1 MQLTHE
7 TLRGIYSWFRECY
20 PNEGCGLID
29 GDGRW
34 VPVANVAPR
43 PATSFLMAPGVAQAH
58 GARAILHSH
67 PNDWRCPSRT
77 DMEAQAASGLPW
89 GIVWIGER
97 TIEPPFWW
105 DGRPRDPTGQGWRSG
120 VHDCFNLIRWGL
132 SLHGATVPDVPRR
145 PMSAAECLITI
156 RARVGQLHGLEVDDP
171 YQAGDVLLFGRLA
184 PHLGIIEPSGLVWH
198 HPGPVDGD
206 YAPQNLPVRTP
217 LDALRRGL
225 IQARWR
231 HESLASRS
239 AA

>member
-1 MQLTHE
+1 MHLTHE
-7 TLRGIYSWFRECY
+7 TLRSIYSWLRECY
-20 PNEGCGLID
+20 PAEGCGLID
-29 GDGRW
+29 RDGRW
-34 VPVANVAPR
+34 VPMANVAPN
-43 PATSFLMAPGVAQAH
+43 PAKAFRMLPGAAQAH

-105 DGRPRDPTGQGWRSG
+105 DAKPRDPTGQGWRSG

-132 SLHGATVPDVPRR
+132 ARHGATVPDVPRR
-145 PMSAAECLITI
+145 PMSGVESLAMI
-156 RARVGQLHGLEVDDP
+156 RAHVGQMSGLEVDDP
-171 YQAGDVLLFGRLA
+171 YRAGDVILFGRTA
-184 PHLGIIEPSGLVWH
+184 PHLGIIEPSGMVWH
-198 HPGPVDGD
+198 HPGPVNAD
-206 YAPQNLPVRTP
+206 YAPGCLPVRTP
-217 LDALRRGL
+217 LDGLRRGL

-231 HESLASRS
+231 HASLVERS

>member
-7 TLRGIYSWFRECY
+7 TLRGIYAWFRECY

-29 GDGRW
+29 QDGRW
-34 VPVANVAPR
+34 VPIANVAPK
-43 PATSFLMAPGVAQAH
+43 PATSFLMAPGMAQAH

-67 PNDWRCPSRT
+67 PNDWRCPSHT

-89 GIVWIGER
+89 GIVWISER

-105 DGRPRDPTGQGWRSG
+105 DAHPRDPTGQGWRSG

-132 SLHGATVPDVPRR
+132 ARHGATVPDVPRR
-145 PMSAAECLITI
+145 PMSAAESLITI

-231 HESLASRS
+231 HASLVSRS